1 MLICNF
7 FAKWTVVIIK
17 PEPLQQAY
25 GAKYLNDFSSA
36 AAAARAKLFI
46 KEESNQN
53 FRKKWRAR
61 SRNGHYMIP
70 TSRI

>member
-25 GAKYLNDFSSA
+25 GAKYLNDFSTA

-46 KEESNQN
+46 K
-53 FRKKWRAR
+53 KKATKIFVK
-61 SRNGHYMIP
+61 NGERDREMDTI
-70 TSRI
+70 